1 MTLSGKARP
10 VSGSMIGWMLPLVI
24 RVCEKSPLRSR
35 SVGRFVRVTFAGR
48 RSSVYSCDA
57 KKYTR
62 FSLRR
67 LSITPGTTTGPP
79 ML

>member
-1 MTLSGKARP
+1 MTLPGNCRP
-10 VSGSMIGWMLPLVI
+10 VSGSMIGWMVPFVT
-24 RVCEKSPLRSR
+24 RVCEKSPRRSR
-35 SVGRFVRVTFAGR
+35 SVGRLVRVTFAGR

-57 KKYTR
+57 KKYMR

-79 ML
+79 TL